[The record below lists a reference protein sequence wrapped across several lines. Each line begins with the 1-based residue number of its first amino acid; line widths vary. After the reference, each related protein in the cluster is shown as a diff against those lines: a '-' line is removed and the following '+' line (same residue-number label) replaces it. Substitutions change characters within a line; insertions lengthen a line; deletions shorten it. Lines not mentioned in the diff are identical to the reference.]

1 MQVPDRR
8 DDVPHAAI
16 VPASDLPARCAFCEP
31 VVTVGTVSQF
41 WAALKANG
49 ANADLALALLSSLA
63 YIPARVTSF
72 ASIPDI
78 AHVEHLGPRGVRP
91 ALLIEV
97 PHGADRR
104 AHYDL
109 WRARL
114 VSDLPAD
121 LHAFFHLNTDVG
133 AWQYG
138 RRVAEKVAAARP
150 ELGIV
155 LIRCLVPRTFIDTN
169 RVPDAPDGL
178 ANGTG
183 MTPAVA
189 PYVDRAEDR
198 ALLGDAHRQY
208 VELVARAY
216 ETICHA
222 GGFALSPHT
231 YGPRTLA
238 ISKIDHGIVGA
249 LRAAHEPDAIA
260 AAPLRPEL
268 DLITRKADGTRVA
281 PSGIVE
287 ELTAAYAALGITATE
302 SATYKM
308 SEVTQSWRWQ
318 TRYPEQVLCLEVRRD
333 LLVETW
339 TPFDEQTVRADA
351 ADRFATP
358 LADAILARLP

>member
-1 MQVPDRR
+1 
-8 DDVPHAAI
+8 
-16 VPASDLPARCAFCEP
+16 
-31 VVTVGTVSQF
+31 VTE
-41 WAALKANG
+41 L
-49 ANADLALALLSSLA
+49 
-63 YIPARVTSF
+63 

-78 AHVEHLGPRGVRP
+78 ADVERLGTGAPR
-91 ALLIEV
+91 LLIEV

-114 VSDLPAD
+114 VSALPAD
-121 LHAFFHLNTDVG
+121 LHCFFHLNTDVG

-150 ELGIV
+150 DLGIV

-169 RVPDAPDGL
+169 RIPDAPDAL
-178 ANGTG
+178 ASGG

-198 ALLGDAHRQY
+198 ALLGEAHRRY
-208 VELVARAY
+208 VALAARAY
-216 ETICHA
+216 ETVCGA

-238 ISKIDHGIVGA
+238 IAKIDHDIVEQLKKAHAPAA
-249 LRAAHEPDAIA
+249 LE

-268 DLITRKADGTRVA
+268 DLITRKADGARVA

-287 ELTAAYAALGITATE
+287 ELIAAYAKLGITATE

-308 SEVTQSWRWQ
+308 SEATQSWRWQ
-318 TRYPEQVLCLEVRRD
+318 MAYPEQVLCLEVRRD

-339 TPFDEQTVRADA
+339 TPFEEQTVNEAA
-351 ADRFATP
+351 ADRFAGP
-358 LADAILARLP
+358 LAAAIVKRLP